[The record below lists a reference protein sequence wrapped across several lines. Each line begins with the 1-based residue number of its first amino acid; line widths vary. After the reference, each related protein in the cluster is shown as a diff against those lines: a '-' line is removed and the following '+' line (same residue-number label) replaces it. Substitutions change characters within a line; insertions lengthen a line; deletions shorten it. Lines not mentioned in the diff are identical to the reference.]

1 MQMQT
6 SNKEHKCDKKG
17 HGVGLLYFHGACRE
31 EILHPLVVHGI
42 DPLMLSPKIFK
53 GILVNV
59 PNLAV
64 MTMGKHATAD
74 RGCDDTVGKR
84 GSGRCGTGGEC
95 LGKELHDNRLPV
107 LEVDLRAWKTNGD
120 LKNLVRLI
128 QNISQGELTNY
139 ILTESQWRPYAYTD
153 KSV

>member
-6 SNKEHKCDKKG
+6 SNEEHECDKKG

-31 EILHPLVVHGI
+31 EILHPLAVHGI

-53 GILVNV
+53 GILINV
-59 PNLAV
+59 PNLTV

-74 RGCDDTVGKR
+74 RGCDDTLGKR

-95 LGKELHDNRLPV
+95 FGKKLHDNWLPV
-107 LEVDLRAWKTNGD
+107 LEIDLGAWKTNRD
-120 LKNLVRLI
+120 LKNMVRLTR
-128 QNISQGELTNY
+128 NIFQGQFTNY
-139 ILTESQWRPYAYTD
+139 ILTESQRGPYAHTD